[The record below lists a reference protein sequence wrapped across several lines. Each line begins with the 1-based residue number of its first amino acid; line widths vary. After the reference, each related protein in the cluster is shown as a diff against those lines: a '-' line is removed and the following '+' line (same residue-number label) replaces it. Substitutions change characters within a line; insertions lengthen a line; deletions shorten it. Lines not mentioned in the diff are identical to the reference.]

1 MTFSMKTDVLFIVGK
16 QYDLD
21 KESIAHYNPKTNTG
35 RFFDAKK
42 FALVVLDEDFSEN
55 IKRFVFR
62 EHRVGLG
69 VMLLPYQI
77 HALQARMQL
86 G

>member
-1 MTFSMKTDVLFIVGK
+1 MRTDVLFIVGK

-21 KESIAHYNPKTNTG
+21 RENIVYYNPKTNTG
-35 RFFDAKK
+35 RFHDAKK
-42 FALVVLDEDFSEN
+42 FALVVLDEDFMVN
-55 IKRFVFR
+55 IKKFSFK